1 MPRQQEE
8 SGRTSRHPASDSL
21 QQNEALRDRAVN
33 GFHAFGFV
41 GACHRLQSGSP
52 KSTIKI
58 VASRHLE
65 QVLAHAENQLAA
77 TGARRPT
84 EVLPLY
90 KKFLKVEEHRL
101 RLKHQA
107 GHGGREIC
115 AHRADLVDVL
125 LRYVFGAAFTATRP
139 EEASGAPLALIALG
153 GYGRGE
159 LNPFSDIDVM
169 LLHRQ
174 WAKKISP
181 HLEEMVEQVLY
192 LLWDSGFKVGHS
204 TRSIKEAITQANRD
218 MLTKTAMLESRF
230 LAGDAELAREFREQF
245 RSKCVE
251 GHEREYVEMRMQD
264 QVVRHKKFG
273 DSVYRQ
279 EPHVKSGC
287 GGLRDYQ
294 NLLWMTYFKEG
305 SLSTNQLV
313 GKDWLS
319 ETDQRRIERAYDF
332 LLRLRTDLHYATGRA
347 TDILH
352 LNLQE
357 QIAKRLNYSFGNGQL
372 RSETLMRDYFEHTR
386 NIFRVTERISA
397 QFVSWHV
404 TSRTRSLFSFLPLIR
419 PDKTPVGESF
429 FIRNKQLHPDRRD
442 LFQKDPEQMMRAFQ
456 LIQEYV
462 LDLSPE
468 AADLVSRS
476 LEQVTRTYQYARG
489 PREIFT
495 AILSQKGE
503 VGRVLR
509 AMHRV
514 DFLGRYIPEFGQLT
528 CLVQH
533 EFLHRY
539 TADEH
544 TLVCID
550 KLDAL
555 TQTDDPKLI
564 HYRKLF
570 EQLADPLVLYLAL
583 LLHDSGK
590 AVGRPHS
597 EASALFAQRVA
608 ARLQLSSEQR
618 KSLIRLVDHHL
629 SLSTTAQQRNL
640 DDPATV
646 MKFAQV
652 VKDQKNLDAL
662 MLLTLADGQGTSADA
677 WSDWKESLVWQ
688 LFHQTS
694 RYLADRKSYYEQT
707 RIARESLR
715 ACVAENFSPDY
726 AEEIEAHFEYMPDHY
741 FRATGVPE
749 IIEHVKLLRSFLES
763 VSTEKESPLA
773 PAVKWKIVPEQGH
786 TVMTFCTWER
796 ERLLAKIAGS
806 LSVVPLNI
814 LSADVFPR
822 GDNAVLGVFRVCDTR
837 AQPVSNPRDFELVEQ
852 TLRRALEDESF
863 DFVPSIEKAKRSS
876 HRAAVGIDFPT
887 RIAIDNKTHPTY
899 TLVEFQAPDRIG
911 LLYDVLSCLDRE
923 NVLVPL
929 SRVNTQ
935 AGAAIDTLYVMDGSS
950 HAKITDSQRIQT
962 VQQHLKDAILRG
974 SARS

>member
-1 MPRQQEE
+1 MK
-8 SGRTSRHPASDSL
+8 T
-21 QQNEALRDRAVN
+21 
-33 GFHAFGFV
+33 
-41 GACHRLQSGSP
+41 
-52 KSTIKI
+52 
-58 VASRHLE
+58 SRHLE
-65 QVLAHAENQLAA
+65 QVLAHAASRLAA

-174 WAKKISP
+174 GAKKISP

-251 GHEREYVEMRMQD
+251 GHEREYVEMRMRD
-264 QVVRHKKFG
+264 QVARHKKFG
-273 DSVYRQ
+273 DSVYLQ

-319 ETDQRRIERAYDF
+319 ESDQRQIERAYDF

-352 LNLQE
+352 INLQE
-357 QIAKRLNYSFGNGQL
+357 QIAKRLNYSPRNGQL
-372 RSETLMRDYFEHTR
+372 RSETLMRDYYEHTR
-386 NIFRVTERISA
+386 NIFRVTERITE
-397 QFVSWHV
+397 QFVSGHV
-404 TSRTRSLFSFLPLIR
+404 TSKTRSLFSFLPLMR
-419 PDKTPVGESF
+419 THKTPVGDF
-429 FIRNKQLHPDRRD
+429 FFVRNKQLHPARRD
-442 LFQKDPEQMMRAFQ
+442 LFRRDPEQMMRAFE
-456 LIQEYV
+456 IAQERG

-468 AADLVSRS
+468 LEDLLSRS
-476 LEQVTRTYQYARG
+476 LGQVTRTYQYARG
-489 PREIFT
+489 PRAIFKD
-495 AILSQKGE
+495 ILSKKGR
-503 VGRVLR
+503 VGRILR
-509 AMHRV
+509 MMHRV

-544 TLVCID
+544 TLVCIH

-555 TQTDDPKLI
+555 TRTNDPKLVP
-564 HYRKLF
+564 YRKIF
-570 EQLADPLVLYLAL
+570 EKLEDPFVLYLAL

-590 AVGRPHS
+590 AVGARPHS

-618 KSLIRLVDHHL
+618 KSLILLVDHHL
-629 SLSTTAQQRNL
+629 TLSQTAQQRNL

-646 MKFAQV
+646 TDFAHI
-652 VKDQKNLDAL
+652 VKHQKNLNAL
-662 MLLTLADGQGTSADA
+662 MLLTLADGQGTSAEG
-677 WSDWKESLVWQ
+677 WSDWKESLVWA
-688 LFHQTS
+688 LFHETS
-694 RYLADRKSYYEQT
+694 RCLADQKSYYEQT
-707 RIARESLR
+707 KVERESLQ
-715 ACVAENFSPDY
+715 ASVTAKLSADF
-726 AEEIEAHFEYMPDHY
+726 AAEIEAHFEFMPDNY
-741 FRATGVPE
+741 FRASDVPE
-749 IIEHVKLLRSFLES
+749 IVEHLQLFRSFLKN
-763 VSTEKESPLA
+763 VSSSPQDGFASANRGESPLA
-773 PAVKWKIVPEQGH
+773 AAIQWKAVPEQGH
-786 TVMTFCTWER
+786 SVVTFCTWER
-796 ERLLAKIAGS
+796 ERLLAKVAGS
-806 LSVVPLNI
+806 FSVVPLNI
-814 LSADVFPR
+814 LSADIFPR
-822 GDNAVLGVFRVCDTR
+822 GDNVTLAVFRVCDTKGR
-837 AQPVSNPRDFELVEQ
+837 PVTHQRDFSLVEQ

-863 DFVPSIEKAKRSS
+863 RFLPLIERARRQS
-876 HRAAVGIDFPT
+876 HRLTTGIEFPT
-887 RIAIDNKTHPTY
+887 RISIDNKTHPVY
-899 TLVEFQAPDRIG
+899 ALIEIQAPDRLG
-911 LLYDVLSCLDRE
+911 LLYDVLTCLDRE

-935 AGAAIDTLYVMDGSS
+935 AGAAIDTLYVVDRSTRG
-950 HAKITDSQRIQT
+950 KITDAHRIRAIQQRLQN
-962 VQQHLKDAILRG
+962 AILSG
-974 SARS
+974 GASKSK

>member
-1 MPRQQEE
+1 MTMP
-8 SGRTSRHPASDSL
+8 
-21 QQNEALRDRAVN
+21 
-33 GFHAFGFV
+33 
-41 GACHRLQSGSP
+41 
-52 KSTIKI
+52 
-58 VASRHLE
+58 RHLE
-65 QVLAHAENQLAA
+65 QVLAHAESRLAA
-77 TGARRPT
+77 TGSKRPT

-107 GHGGREIC
+107 GASGREIC
-115 AHRADLVDVL
+115 ARRAELVDVL
-125 LRYVFGAAFTATRP
+125 LRYVFGGAAATARGNGEP
-139 EEASGAPLALIALG
+139 KVSLALIALG

-169 LLHRQ
+169 LLHHQR
-174 WAKKISP
+174 ATEISP
-181 HLEEMVEQVLY
+181 DLEEMVNQVLY

-204 TRSIKEAITQANRD
+204 TRSIKEAIAEANRD
-218 MLTKTAMLESRF
+218 MRTKTAMLESRF
-230 LAGDAELAREFREQF
+230 LAGDSELAREFREQF

-273 DSVYRQ
+273 DSLYLQ
-279 EPHVKSGC
+279 EPNLKSGC

-319 ETDQRRIERAYDF
+319 ESDQRRIERAYDF

-347 TDILH
+347 TDTLH
-352 LNLQE
+352 INLQE
-357 QIAKRLNYSFGNGQL
+357 QIATRLNYSPRNGQL
-372 RSETLMRDYFEHTR
+372 RSEALMRDYYEHTR
-386 NIFRVTERISA
+386 NIFRVTERITE
-397 QFVSWHV
+397 QFVRGHV
-404 TSRTRSLFSFLPLIR
+404 TSRTRSLFSFLPLVR
-419 PDKTPVGESF
+419 PDKAPIGDSF
-429 FIRNKQLHPDRRD
+429 FVRDAQLHPDRRD
-442 LFQKDPEQMMRAFQ
+442 LFRKDPEQMMRAFQ

-476 LEQVTRTYQYARG
+476 LGQVTRTYQYARG

-495 AILSQKGE
+495 AILSRKGE

-555 TQTDDPKLI
+555 AQTDDPKLI

-608 ARLQLSSEQR
+608 ARLQLTPEQR
-618 KSLIRLVDHHL
+618 KSLILLVDHHL
-629 SLSTTAQQRNL
+629 TMSKMAQQRNL
-640 DDPATV
+640 DDPTTV
-646 MKFAQV
+646 MEFAQII
-652 VKDQKNLDAL
+652 KEQKNLDAL

-688 LFHQTS
+688 LFDRTS
-694 RYLADRKSYYEQT
+694 RYLADRQSYYEQT
-707 RIARESLR
+707 TIERESLR
-715 ACVAENFSPDY
+715 ASVAANLSSDY
-726 AEEIEAHFEYMPDHY
+726 ADEIDAHFELMPDNY
-741 FRATGVPE
+741 FRASEVPE
-749 IIEHVKLLRSFLES
+749 IIE
-763 VSTEKESPLA
+763 
-773 PAVKWKIVPEQGH
+773 
-786 TVMTFCTWER
+786 
-796 ERLLAKIAGS
+796 
-806 LSVVPLNI
+806 
-814 LSADVFPR
+814 
-822 GDNAVLGVFRVCDTR
+822 
-837 AQPVSNPRDFELVEQ
+837 
-852 TLRRALEDESF
+852 
-863 DFVPSIEKAKRSS
+863 
-876 HRAAVGIDFPT
+876 
-887 RIAIDNKTHPTY
+887 
-899 TLVEFQAPDRIG
+899 
-911 LLYDVLSCLDRE
+911 
-923 NVLVPL
+923 
-929 SRVNTQ
+929 
-935 AGAAIDTLYVMDGSS
+935 
-950 HAKITDSQRIQT
+950 
-962 VQQHLKDAILRG
+962 
-974 SARS
+974 